1 MIDLNEQFISLN
13 DVIQKTSLS
22 RSSIYEL
29 MGKGEFPAPVPIR
42 SRKRAWLLSE
52 VTSWMQARLI
62 ERDRHPETPRAAMP

>member
-1 MIDLNEQFISLN
+1 MIIDPNEQFISLN

-29 MGKGEFPAPVPIR
+29 INKGEFPTPVPIR

-52 VTSWMQARLI
+52 VATWMQARLT
-62 ERDRHPETPRAAMP
+62 ERDRHPRD